1 MLVAFG
7 GVPPLPGEFLG
18 GGCPLFGAVCRLIV
32 RSCGVWIVIG
42 GRLGA
47 TPSSWEGFPG
57 QAPLWLDFGIWA
69 AFSRGAFSLTDSLKD
84 RPLPGQA
91 PLWLDFGIWAA
102 FPRGAFSL
110 TDFFTDRLF
119 PG

>member
-1 MLVAFG
+1 MSGAARVAAWLYVG
-7 GVPPLPGEFLG
+7 GLWGGTPPPGRVSG
-18 GGCPLFGAVCRLIV
+18 GGEGYPLFGAVCRLIV

-69 AFSRGAFSLTDSLKD
+69 AFSRGAFSLTD
-84 RPLPGQA
+84 
-91 PLWLDFGIWAA
+91 
-102 FPRGAFSL
+102 
-110 TDFFTDRLF
+110 FFTDRLF